1 MPQPCC
7 GMSCIALC
15 SKGKLTL
22 TACET
27 RERGISVPLTV
38 KDILEKT
45 FKRSF
50 KGYDEDE
57 VDRFLDQIIDEFK
70 ELQDENAALKSEL
83 ATLREQA
90 WKVKEAED
98 TIMNTL
104 VSAQKSAERII
115 NDATRKAELVISS
128 AEATARQRA
137 DQVAQELKEAEA
149 KLQELKACAQG
160 FATSF
165 ANMVNAQAAHFE
177 KTFRSYFGQ
186 EETPFGGINT
196 DALSRIDKDLSESLM
211 DLPQESEPE
220 PAVETAPADSAPEE
234 APPAESDKPSEAAAA
249 DDEAAAVDSDGF
261 MELFEINKMLGELES
276 GTFSPAVDADKPVE
290 SAAKLPDDLP
300 EEPVDAAQPLSG
312 SLGSKPKYDDYS
324 WIYENE
330 KANDFSVAF
339 KDPKEKDNLK
349 SLIDEIID

>member
-1 MPQPCC
+1 M
-7 GMSCIALC
+7 
-15 SKGKLTL
+15 
-22 TACET
+22 
-27 RERGISVPLTV
+27 PLTV

-70 ELQDENAALKSEL
+70 ELQSENAALKSEL

-90 WKVKEAED
+90 RKVKEAED

-137 DQVAQELKEAEA
+137 NQAEQELREAEA

-186 EETPFGGINT
+186 AETPFGGINT
-196 DALSRIDKDLSESLM
+196 EALSRIDKDLAETM
-211 DLPQESEPE
+211 KDLPQEPE
-220 PAVETAPADSAPEE
+220 PDTEPAPSDSAPEE
-234 APPAESDKPSEAAAA
+234 APAAESDTPREAAAA
-249 DDEAAAVDSDGF
+249 DADGF
-261 MELFEINKMLGELES
+261 MELFEINKMLGELET
-276 GTFSPAVDADKPVE
+276 GTFSPAADADKPVE
-290 SAAKLPDDLP
+290 SEAKLPGDLP

-312 SLGSKPKYDDYS
+312 SLGDKPKYDDYA
-324 WIYENE
+324 WIYESE
-330 KANDFSVAF
+330 KTDDFSVAF

>member
-1 MPQPCC
+1 
-7 GMSCIALC
+7 
-15 SKGKLTL
+15 
-22 TACET
+22 
-27 RERGISVPLTV
+27 VPLTV

-70 ELQDENAALKSEL
+70 ELQNENAALKSEL

-90 WKVKEAED
+90 RKVKEAED

-137 DQVAQELKEAEA
+137 EQVEQELKEAEA
-149 KLQELKACAQG
+149 KLQELKACAQN

-196 DALSRIDKDLSESLM
+196 EALSRIDKDLAESLM
-211 DLPQESEPE
+211 DLPQEPEPE
-220 PAVETAPADSAPEE
+220 PEAETPPADSAPEE
-234 APPAESDKPSEAAAA
+234 APPSESDKPSEAAAA
-249 DDEAAAVDSDGF
+249 GSDGF

-276 GTFSPAVDADKPVE
+276 GTFSPAVAADKPVE
-290 SAAKLPDDLP
+290 SAAKLPGGDQP

-312 SLGSKPKYDDYS
+312 NLGSKPKYDDYS

-330 KANDFSVAF
+330 EANDFSVAF

>member
-1 MPQPCC
+1 
-7 GMSCIALC
+7 
-15 SKGKLTL
+15 
-22 TACET
+22 
-27 RERGISVPLTV
+27 VPLTV

-57 VDRFLDQIIDEFK
+57 VDKFLDQIIDEFK
-70 ELQDENAALKSEL
+70 ELQNDNAAMKNEL

-90 WKVKEAED
+90 RKVKEAED

-128 AEATARQRA
+128 AESTAQQRARQA
-137 DQVAQELKEAEA
+137 TKELQDAEV

-186 EETPFGGINT
+186 EETPFGGGINT
-196 DALSRIDKDLSESLM
+196 EALSRIDKDIAQSLKDM
-211 DLPQESEPE
+211 
-220 PAVETAPADSAPEE
+220 PEE
-234 APPAESDKPSEAAAA
+234 ADLTSEPVHEMAQKDNSSKEATPAA
-249 DDEAAAVDSDGF
+249 DLSKETADSDGF
-261 MELFEINKMLGELES
+261 MALFEINKMLGELES
-276 GTFSPAVDADKPVE
+276 GEISPVAETEKPAEPLAELPTEAPADASK
-290 SAAKLPDDLP
+290 SAPKGIGG
-300 EEPVDAAQPLSG
+300 EY
-312 SLGSKPKYDDYS
+312 KPKYDDYS

-330 KANDFSVAF
+330 EKADDFSVSF
-339 KDPKEKDNLK
+339 KNPKEKDDLK

>member
-1 MPQPCC
+1 M
-7 GMSCIALC
+7 
-15 SKGKLTL
+15 
-22 TACET
+22 
-27 RERGISVPLTV
+27 PLTV

-70 ELQDENAALKSEL
+70 ELQNENAALKSEL

-90 WKVKEAED
+90 RKVKEAED

-137 DQVAQELKEAEA
+137 DQATQELREAEA

-186 EETPFGGINT
+186 EDTPLGGINT
-196 DALSRIDKDLSESLM
+196 EALSRINKDLSESLM

-220 PAVETAPADSAPEE
+220 AEPAAETAPADSAPEE
-234 APPAESDKPSEAAAA
+234 APPAESDMPSEAAAA
-249 DDEAAAVDSDGF
+249 DSDGF

-276 GTFSPAVDADKPVE
+276 GTFSPAVDADKPVD

-300 EEPVDAAQPLSG
+300 GEPVDADQPVSR

-330 KANDFSVAF
+330 KANDFSVTF
-339 KDPKEKDNLK
+339 KNSKEKDDLK

>member
-1 MPQPCC
+1 M
-7 GMSCIALC
+7 
-15 SKGKLTL
+15 
-22 TACET
+22 
-27 RERGISVPLTV
+27 PLTV

-70 ELQDENAALKSEL
+70 ELQNENAALKSEL

-90 WKVKEAED
+90 RKVKEAED
-98 TIMNTL
+98 TIMSTL

-137 DQVAQELKEAEA
+137 EQAEQELKEAEA

-186 EETPFGGINT
+186 EEAPFGGINT
-196 DALSRIDKDLSESLM
+196 EALSRIDKDLSESLM

-220 PAVETAPADSAPEE
+220 PAAETAPADSAPEE
-234 APPAESDKPSEAAAA
+234 GPAAESDKPSEAAAA
-249 DDEAAAVDSDGF
+249 DADGF

-276 GTFSPAVDADKPVE
+276 GTFSPAVAADKPVE
-290 SAAKLPDDLP
+290 SAAKLPGGDQP

-312 SLGSKPKYDDYS
+312 NLGSKPKYDDYS

-330 KANDFSVAF
+330 EANDFSVAF

>member
-1 MPQPCC
+1 
-7 GMSCIALC
+7 
-15 SKGKLTL
+15 
-22 TACET
+22 
-27 RERGISVPLTV
+27 VPLTV

-70 ELQDENAALKSEL
+70 ELQNENAALKSEL

-90 WKVKEAED
+90 RKVKEAED
-98 TIMNTL
+98 TIMSTL

-137 DQVAQELKEAEA
+137 EQAEQELKEAEA

-186 EETPFGGINT
+186 EEAPFGGINT
-196 DALSRIDKDLSESLM
+196 EALSRIDKDLSESLM

-220 PAVETAPADSAPEE
+220 PAAETAPADSAPEE
-234 APPAESDKPSEAAAA
+234 GPAAESDKPSEAAAA
-249 DDEAAAVDSDGF
+249 DADGF

-276 GTFSPAVDADKPVE
+276 GTFSPAVAADKPVE
-290 SAAKLPDDLP
+290 SAAKLPGGDQP

-312 SLGSKPKYDDYS
+312 NLGSKPKYDDYS

-330 KANDFSVAF
+330 EANDFSVAF

>member
-7 GMSCIALC
+7 GMSCIALY

-70 ELQDENAALKSEL
+70 ELQNENAALKSEL

-90 WKVKEAED
+90 RKVKEAED

-137 DQVAQELKEAEA
+137 EQAEQELKEAEA

-186 EETPFGGINT
+186 EEAPFGGINT
-196 DALSRIDKDLSESLM
+196 EALSRIDKDLSESLM

-220 PAVETAPADSAPEE
+220 PAAETAPADSAPEE
-234 APPAESDKPSEAAAA
+234 GPAAESDKPSEAAAA
-249 DDEAAAVDSDGF
+249 DADGF

-276 GTFSPAVDADKPVE
+276 GTFSPAVAADKPVE
-290 SAAKLPDDLP
+290 SAAKLPGGDQP

-312 SLGSKPKYDDYS
+312 NLGSKPKYDDYS

-330 KANDFSVAF
+330 EANDFSVAF

>member
-7 GMSCIALC
+7 GMSCIALH

-70 ELQDENAALKSEL
+70 ELQNENAALKSEL

-90 WKVKEAED
+90 RKVKEAED
-98 TIMNTL
+98 TIMSTL

-137 DQVAQELKEAEA
+137 EQVEQELKEAEA
-149 KLQELKACAQG
+149 KLQELKACAQN

-196 DALSRIDKDLSESLM
+196 EALSRIDKDLAESLM
-211 DLPQESEPE
+211 DLPQEPEPE
-220 PAVETAPADSAPEE
+220 PEAETPPADSAPEE

-249 DDEAAAVDSDGF
+249 GSDGF

-290 SAAKLPDDLP
+290 SAAKLPGDLP
-300 EEPVDAAQPLSG
+300 EEPVDADQPISR

-330 KANDFSVAF
+330 EANDFSVAF

>member
-90 WKVKEAED
+90 RKVKEAED

-104 VSAQKSAERII
+104 VSAQSRAHY
-115 NDATRKAELVISS
+115 
-128 AEATARQRA
+128 QRRY
-137 DQVAQELKEAEA
+137 
-149 KLQELKACAQG
+149 AQG
-160 FATSF
+160 
-165 ANMVNAQAAHFE
+165 
-177 KTFRSYFGQ
+177 
-186 EETPFGGINT
+186 
-196 DALSRIDKDLSESLM
+196 
-211 DLPQESEPE
+211 
-220 PAVETAPADSAPEE
+220 
-234 APPAESDKPSEAAAA
+234 
-249 DDEAAAVDSDGF
+249 
-261 MELFEINKMLGELES
+261 
-276 GTFSPAVDADKPVE
+276 
-290 SAAKLPDDLP
+290 
-300 EEPVDAAQPLSG
+300 
-312 SLGSKPKYDDYS
+312 
-324 WIYENE
+324 
-330 KANDFSVAF
+330 
-339 KDPKEKDNLK
+339 
-349 SLIDEIID
+349 

>member
-1 MPQPCC
+1 
-7 GMSCIALC
+7 
-15 SKGKLTL
+15 
-22 TACET
+22 
-27 RERGISVPLTV
+27 VPLTV

-70 ELQDENAALKSEL
+70 ELQNENATMKSEL

-90 WKVKEAED
+90 RKVKEAED

-128 AEATARQRA
+128 AESTARQRA
-137 DQVAQELKEAEA
+137 DQATQELRDAEV

-186 EETPFGGINT
+186 DEQPFGGINT
-196 DALSRIDKDLSESLM
+196 EALSRIDKDIAESLM
-211 DLPQESEPE
+211 DLPQEPEPE
-220 PAVETAPADSAPEE
+220 PAAETAQTNSAPED
-234 APPAESDKPSEAAAA
+234 AAPAEGTPSEAAAG
-249 DDEAAAVDSDGF
+249 DSDEL
-261 MELFEINKMLGELES
+261 MSLFEINKMLGELES
-276 GTFSPAVDADKPVE
+276 GTFSPAVDADKPTE
-290 SAAKLPDDLP
+290 PAAKLPDELP
-300 EEPVDAAQPLSG
+300 EEPVDAAQSVSKSFG
-312 SLGSKPKYDDYS
+312 GEHKPKYDDYS

-330 KANDFSVAF
+330 EKSDDFSVTF
-339 KDPKEKDNLK
+339 KSSKEKDDLK

>member
-1 MPQPCC
+1 
-7 GMSCIALC
+7 
-15 SKGKLTL
+15 
-22 TACET
+22 
-27 RERGISVPLTV
+27 VPLSV

-57 VDRFLDQIIDEFK
+57 VDKFLDQIIDEFK
-70 ELQDENAALKSEL
+70 ELQNDNAAMKNEL

-90 WKVKEAED
+90 RKVKEAED

-128 AEATARQRA
+128 AESTAQQRARQA
-137 DQVAQELKEAEA
+137 TKEQQDAEV

-186 EETPFGGINT
+186 EETPFGGGINT
-196 DALSRIDKDLSESLM
+196 EALSRIDKDIAQSLKDM
-211 DLPQESEPE
+211 
-220 PAVETAPADSAPEE
+220 PEE
-234 APPAESDKPSEAAAA
+234 AELVSTPVSETAQKESMPNEAAPVA
-249 DDEAAAVDSDGF
+249 DIPKEITSGDSDGF
-261 MELFEINKMLGELES
+261 MALFEINKMLGELES
-276 GTFSPAVDADKPVE
+276 GEISPVAETDKPAELPAEAPADE
-290 SAAKLPDDLP
+290 SKSAPKSI
-300 EEPVDAAQPLSG
+300 SG
-312 SLGSKPKYDDYS
+312 EYKPKYDDYS

-330 KANDFSVAF
+330 EKADDFSVSF
-339 KDPKEKDNLK
+339 KNPKEKDDLK

>member
-1 MPQPCC
+1 
-7 GMSCIALC
+7 
-15 SKGKLTL
+15 
-22 TACET
+22 
-27 RERGISVPLTV
+27 VPLTV

-45 FKRSF
+45 YKRSF

-70 ELQDENAALKSEL
+70 ELQNENAALKSEL

-90 WKVKEAED
+90 RKVKEAED
-98 TIMNTL
+98 TIMSTL

-137 DQVAQELKEAEA
+137 EQAEQELKEAEA

-186 EETPFGGINT
+186 EEAPFGGINT
-196 DALSRIDKDLSESLM
+196 EALSRIDKDLSESLM

-220 PAVETAPADSAPEE
+220 PAAETAPADSAPEE
-234 APPAESDKPSEAAAA
+234 GPAAESDKPSEAAAA
-249 DDEAAAVDSDGF
+249 DADGF

-276 GTFSPAVDADKPVE
+276 GTFSPAVAADKPVE
-290 SAAKLPDDLP
+290 SAAKLPGGDQP

-312 SLGSKPKYDDYS
+312 NLGSKPKYDDYS

-330 KANDFSVAF
+330 EANDFSVAF